1 MVAKNKQRVLF
12 KNLAEKPVAVEFT
25 APDQSSDGGVLLLKS
40 IDEKMGLT
48 ERIAGFIRDPRQPGK
63 VDHVVLEMLRERV
76 YGIACGYPDCNDAAR
91 LGRDPAMQLA
101 CERRGELLASQPTLS
116 RFENRATRTDL
127 LRLAYAFTDTVIE
140 HERKK
145 RKPKKVRR
153 ITIDMDPTED
163 RTYGDQQLT
172 FFRAY
177 YDSWCYLPMVTTI
190 QFGKEKEHHL
200 VAPVLRPGNAVAS
213 VGAISILKR
222 LVLRLRAAFP
232 KAKIFARLDG
242 DFAGPEVFDWLESND
257 LKYAVNMGKNSV
269 LKSFAEPLMEDVR
282 ALNRESGCTE
292 KDYGEA
298 LYKAGKWKKSRRVV
312 IKAEVA
318 VLKGRTPRDN
328 PRFVVT
334 NIKWKPKKLYRFYG
348 LRGDAENRIRELKE
362 GLRFDLTS
370 CTSFLANQFRNILT
384 AVAYSLMQQ
393 LRYEARGT
401 ECERSQVWILRERL
415 LKVAVT
421 ITESVRRLLAE
432 APRSYVWQRTWRL
445 IALRAGAHG

>member
-1 MVAKNKQRVLF
+1 MGTDKKQRVVF
-12 KNLAEKPVAVEFT
+12 PELAEKPVVVEFT
-25 APDQSSDGGVLLLKS
+25 APDQSTDGGVLLIKR

-48 ERIAGFIRDPRQPGK
+48 EKMAALIHDPRQPGK
-63 VDHVVLEMLRERV
+63 VDHTVLEMLRERV
-76 YGIACGYPDCNDAAR
+76 YGIACGYPDCNDATGLA
-91 LGRDPAMQLA
+91 RDPAMQIA
-101 CERRGELLASQPTLS
+101 CERRDELLASQPTLS

-127 LRLAYAFTDTVIE
+127 LRIGYAFTDTVIE

-145 RKPKKVRR
+145 RPRTDVRR

-163 RTYGDQQLT
+163 RTYGSQQLT
-172 FFRAY
+172 FYRSY

-190 QFGKEKEHHL
+190 QFGNEKEHHL
-200 VAPVLRPGNAVAS
+200 VAPVLRPGNATAN
-213 VGAISILKR
+213 VGAITILKR
-222 LVLRLRAAFP
+222 LVPRLRAAFP

-242 DFAGPEVFDWLESND
+242 DFASPEVFDWLEANKI
-257 LKYAVNMGKNSV
+257 KYAVNMAKNSV
-269 LKSFAEPLMEDVR
+269 LKGFAEPLMERVR
-282 ALNRESGCTE
+282 PLTRASGCTE
-292 KDYGEA
+292 KEYGEA
-298 LYKAGKWKKSRRVV
+298 IYKAGKWSKSRRVV
-312 IKAEVA
+312 IKAEVT
-318 VLKGRTPRDN
+318 VLRGRTPRDN

-334 NIKWKPKKLYRFYG
+334 NIPWRPESAYRFYS

-370 CTSFLANQFRNILT
+370 CMSFLANQFRNLLT
-384 AVAYSLMQQ
+384 AFAYALMQQ

-415 LKVAVT
+415 LKVALT

-445 IALRAGAHG
+445 IALRAGGHG